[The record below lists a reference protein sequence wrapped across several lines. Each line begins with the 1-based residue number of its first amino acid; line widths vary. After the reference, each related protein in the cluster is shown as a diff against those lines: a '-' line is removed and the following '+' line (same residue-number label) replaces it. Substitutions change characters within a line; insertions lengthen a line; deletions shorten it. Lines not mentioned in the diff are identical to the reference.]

1 MLRKKE
7 RKKRKNI
14 YAKLNRDRLRRFIY
28 IKHQLQ
34 GEKNSR
40 KSKQRN
46 KCRKHNSRFK
56 IKVRK
61 RKKGKFY
68 RTVKAQHRGRGL

>member
-14 YAKLNRDRLRRFIY
+14 YAKLNRDTLRRFIY

-46 KCRKHNSRFK
+46 KCRNIVIGLKLKLEKEKKENS
-56 IKVRK
+56 
-61 RKKGKFY
+61 
-68 RTVKAQHRGRGL
+68 TEL

>member
-1 MLRKKE
+1 MLRRKE

-46 KCRKHNSRFK
+46 KCRKTNNMFK
-56 IKVRK
+56 N
-61 RKKGKFY
+61 
-68 RTVKAQHRGRGL
+68 